1 MMSLAWAP
9 RTTSAPPPA
18 GLVAQGAVA
27 RELMRR
33 LLDLPDAQ
41 LQALAVVATRDM
53 LVLLGEEA
61 ALPWADG
68 VRYCAPHAS
77 MPGLWLPTHVL
88 PELPLDLAITRLI
101 ALGASV
107 PFLLWNAPELVL
119 PLGASE
125 VLNRERL
132 LWLIGE
138 FD

>member
-1 MMSLAWAP
+1 MMTLTWAP
-9 RTTSAPPPA
+9 RAAGAPPPA

-27 RELMRR
+27 RTLLRR
-33 LLDLPDAQ
+33 LLDLPDEQ
-41 LQALAVVATRDM
+41 LRSLSVVATRDM
-53 LVLLGEEA
+53 LVLLGEET

-68 VRYCAPHAS
+68 VRYCAPHAAA
-77 MPGLWLPTHVL
+77 PGLWLPTHEL
-88 PELPLDLAITRLI
+88 PELPLDLALTRLI

-107 PFLLWNAPELVL
+107 PILLWNAPELVL

>member
-1 MMSLAWAP
+1 MTSLTWAA
-9 RTTSAPPPA
+9 RAASAPPPA
-18 GLVAQGAVA
+18 GLVAQGSVA
-27 RELMRR
+27 RQLMRR

-41 LQALAVVATRDM
+41 LQALSVVATRDM

-68 VRYCAPHAS
+68 VRYCAPHAA

-88 PELPLDLAITRLI
+88 PDLPLDLAITRLI

-107 PFLLWNAPELVL
+107 PFLWWNAPELVL